1 MSTIIA
7 IDGNSILN
15 RAFYGVRPLT
25 TKDGRQTGAI
35 FGMLNIIL
43 SQTDRIKPDGVV
55 VAFDLKDKTFRHNMY
70 EGYKANRHG
79 MPDELA
85 SQLQPA
91 KDVLSALGY
100 KVITK
105 SGYEADD
112 ILGSVAE
119 MCKKE
124 GDTVYILSGDRDLF
138 QLIDENV
145 FVLHAGTKETSLF
158 DKNAFSEKY
167 GIPVELF
174 VDLKALMGDSSD
186 NIPGVAGIGE
196 KTGAKLIADYGS
208 IDDIYDNIDTIKI
221 SAGTKNKLISGK
233 EDAFLSRTLARI
245 VTDAPLDITR
255 DGIFENTQNKK
266 RAKELFL
273 DIEFGSFIKKLGL
286 DANDED
292 KKEEKESLPCKE
304 LGAKELADLTCELF
318 GCFTADKAV
327 LFDGKNKY
335 LCKYESLDE
344 LAGFFAKV
352 RMLTVF
358 DSKELY
364 HLADKVLDPEF
375 SVKFDVMLAAY
386 LLDPTLSEYTLEKTA
401 LSYLSKEI
409 KENDPEI
416 LFELT
421 EVLTEKLNEN
431 GLYELYTELEL
442 PLSKVLYLM
451 EKRGFKVDCG
461 KLKEYSALLESKCMQ
476 YSEEIYSLAGKKF
489 NINSPKQLGEIL
501 FDKENLALPVVKKTK
516 NGYSTGAEVLEK
528 LAPYHPIINLIL
540 EYRKLS
546 KLRSTYTEGLCKVA
560 DENGII
566 HTAFKQT
573 GTMTGRLS
581 SAEPNLQNIPVRS
594 PEGRELRKFFIART
608 PDRVLID
615 ADYSQIELRVLAHLS
630 GDENMINAFNSG
642 DDIHTLTASSVFG
655 VSPDFVT
662 PEMRKRAKAVNFGII
677 YGMSD
682 FSLGEDLGITKKQ
695 AAKYIEGYFAK
706 YPKIKEYLDSTVKFA
721 TENGYSVTIS
731 GRKRAI
737 PELSAGKA
745 QLRAFGTRVAMNS
758 PIQGSA
764 ADIIKIAMINTEK
777 ALSRSGIDACLI
789 LQVHDE
795 LIVESSR
802 RDAEKAAEILRRE
815 MENAVKLKVALEVDG
830 NTGDSWFDCK

>member
-1 MSTIIA
+1 M
-7 IDGNSILN
+7 
-15 RAFYGVRPLT
+15 
-25 TKDGRQTGAI
+25 
-35 FGMLNIIL
+35 
-43 SQTDRIKPDGVV
+43 
-55 VAFDLKDKTFRHNMY
+55 
-70 EGYKANRHG
+70 
-79 MPDELA
+79 
-85 SQLQPA
+85 
-91 KDVLSALGY
+91 
-100 KVITK
+100 
-105 SGYEADD
+105 
-112 ILGSVAE
+112 
-119 MCKKE
+119 
-124 GDTVYILSGDRDLF
+124 
-138 QLIDENV
+138 
-145 FVLHAGTKETSLF
+145 
-158 DKNAFSEKY
+158 
-167 GIPVELF
+167 
-174 VDLKALMGDSSD
+174 
-186 NIPGVAGIGE
+186 
-196 KTGAKLIADYGS
+196 
-208 IDDIYDNIDTIKI
+208 
-221 SAGTKNKLISGK
+221 
-233 EDAFLSRTLARI
+233 
-245 VTDAPLDITR
+245 
-255 DGIFENTQNKK
+255 
-266 RAKELFL
+266 
-273 DIEFGSFIKKLGL
+273 
-286 DANDED
+286 
-292 KKEEKESLPCKE
+292 
-304 LGAKELADLTCELF
+304 
-318 GCFTADKAV
+318 
-327 LFDGKNKY
+327 
-335 LCKYESLDE
+335 
-344 LAGFFAKV
+344 
-352 RMLTVF
+352 
-358 DSKELY
+358 
-364 HLADKVLDPEF
+364 
-375 SVKFDVMLAAY
+375 
-386 LLDPTLSEYTLEKTA
+386 
-401 LSYLSKEI
+401 
-409 KENDPEI
+409 
-416 LFELT
+416 
-421 EVLTEKLNEN
+421 
-431 GLYELYTELEL
+431 
-442 PLSKVLYLM
+442 
-451 EKRGFKVDCG
+451 
-461 KLKEYSALLESKCMQ
+461 
-476 YSEEIYSLAGKKF
+476 
-489 NINSPKQLGEIL
+489 
-501 FDKENLALPVVKKTK
+501 
-516 NGYSTGAEVLEK
+516 LEK

-777 ALSRSGIDACLI
+777 ALSQSGIDACLI